1 MTGPLVSPRGIIM
14 HVSGTLVAVLTP
26 FRLSFYLICDPP
38 KNLADFNF
46 IQAPFFISMIFISI
60 LRPRFPKNQAYLSIF
75 LSLIFVY

>member
-14 HVSGTLVAVLTP
+14 HVSGTLVAALTP
-26 FRLSFYLICDPP
+26 FRLCFYLICDPP

-60 LRPRFPKNQAYLSIF
+60 LRPRFPKTKHILSIF